1 MTMEKRHFNL
11 LKTVS
16 EVHGTSGHEHLVA
29 KTVVELAKP
38 VSDSIEFD
46 NLGSVIA
53 FQKGTLP
60 NFTVMLSAHM
70 DEVGF
75 IINKIEESGYIRF
88 SPIGGWWGHV
98 LLAQVMS
105 ITTRSGKSFLGVIGA
120 QPPHG
125 MSVEMR
131 NRVLDLKDM
140 YIDLGVTNKKMV
152 DDLGIAVGD
161 FITPHTETRIMH
173 DGKTLL
179 GKAWDDRLG
188 VAIVLETLTQLQS
201 EQHPGNIAAAFTVQ
215 EEVGLRGAKTA
226 AYRIKPD
233 VAFAVDVTMSYDVPT
248 APKNPGKLGSGVAL
262 SLLDGSVIAHRG
274 LFDYVE
280 ELAKKNNIRYVYDLM
295 TAGGT
300 DAGEIHKQYDGVVT
314 MTISIPCRYYH
325 SHVSM
330 IHYDDFLETVKLLK
344 AILLDLT
351 PEKLAQIR
359 ETKYQ

>member
-1 MTMEKRHFNL
+1 MDQGHFEL
-11 LKTVS
+11 LKAVS

-29 KTVVELAKP
+29 KKVVELAKP
-38 VSDSIEFD
+38 FSDKIDFD

-53 FQKGTLP
+53 FQQGRLP

-75 IINKIEESGYIRF
+75 IINKIEDSGFIRF

-98 LLAQVMS
+98 ILAQVMA
-105 ITTRSGKSFLGVIGA
+105 ITTRSGKSLIGVVGA

-125 MSVEMR
+125 MSSEMK
-131 NRVLDLKDM
+131 NRVLDIKDM
-140 YIDLGVTNKKMV
+140 YVDLGVSNKKMV
-152 DDLGIAVGD
+152 EDLGISVGD
-161 FITPHTETRIMH
+161 FMTPHNEVRVMH
-173 DGKTLL
+173 DEKTLL

-188 VAIVLETLTQLQS
+188 VAIVLETLKQLQS
-201 EQHPGNIAAAFTVQ
+201 ESHPATIAAAFTVQ

-233 VAFAVDVTMSYDVPT
+233 VAFAIDVTMSYDVPT

-280 ELAKKNNIRYVYDLM
+280 NLAKKNNIRYAYDLM
-295 TAGGT
+295 TVGGT
-300 DAGEIHKQYDGVVT
+300 DAGEIHKQFDGVVT
-314 MTISIPCRYYH
+314 MTLSIPCRYYH

-351 PEKLAQIR
+351 PKKLAQIR